1 MKLFIDFDNTIA
13 NSSEVIVD
21 MLNEHFGKNENFE
34 KLRKYD
40 FSDLFPECSY
50 WDIEKFFN
58 SDEMFERL
66 KIFPNMIETVDA
78 FKDFFDE
85 ISIVTIGTK
94 DNLENKKRFLKENN
108 LELTFYG
115 IENNGRSDKSSVDM
129 HNGVFIDDHIGC
141 LHSSNA
147 KIKILMKN
155 VENGEWNKVEPNDD
169 IYVVNNWYE
178 VYSIFDFIKK
188 NKELYLSLIHI
199 SEPTRH

>member
-21 MLNEHFGKNENFE
+21 MLNEHFDKNENFE

-85 ISIVTIGTK
+85 ISIVTIGTN

-188 NKELYLSLIHI
+188 NKELYLWEIL
-199 SEPTRH
+199 

>member
-21 MLNEHFGKNENFE
+21 MLNEHFDKNENFE

-94 DNLENKKRFLKENN
+94 YNLENKKRFLKENN

-115 IENNGRSDKSSVDM
+115 IENNGRTDKSSVDM

-188 NKELYLSLIHI
+188 NKELYLWEIL
-199 SEPTRH
+199 

>member
-21 MLNEHFGKNENFE
+21 MLNEHFDKNENFE

-40 FSDLFPECSY
+40 FGDLFPECSY

-66 KIFPNMIETVDA
+66 KIFPNMTETVDA

-188 NKELYLSLIHI
+188 NKELYLWEIL
-199 SEPTRH
+199 

>member
-21 MLNEHFGKNENFE
+21 MLNEHFDKNENFE

-58 SDEMFERL
+58 SDEMFEKL

-188 NKELYLSLIHI
+188 NKELYLWEIL
-199 SEPTRH
+199 

>member
-21 MLNEHFGKNENFE
+21 MLNEHFDKNENFE

-40 FSDLFPECSY
+40 FSDLFPEYSY

-188 NKELYLSLIHI
+188 NKELYLWEIL
-199 SEPTRH
+199 

>member
-21 MLNEHFGKNENFE
+21 MLNEHFDKNENFE

-188 NKELYLSLIHI
+188 NKELY
-199 SEPTRH
+199 

>member
-21 MLNEHFGKNENFE
+21 MLNEHFGKSENFE

-94 DNLENKKRFLKENN
+94 DNLENKKRFLNENN

-188 NKELYLSLIHI
+188 NKELYLWEIL
-199 SEPTRH
+199 

>member
-21 MLNEHFGKNENFE
+21 MLNEHFDKNENFE

-85 ISIVTIGTK
+85 VSIVTIGTK

-188 NKELYLSLIHI
+188 NKELYLWEIL
-199 SEPTRH
+199 

>member
-21 MLNEHFGKNENFE
+21 MLNEHFDKNENFE

-58 SDEMFERL
+58 SDEMFDRL

-188 NKELYLSLIHI
+188 NKELYLWEIL
-199 SEPTRH
+199 

>member
-21 MLNEHFGKNENFE
+21 MLNEHFDKNENFE

-155 VENGEWNKVEPNDD
+155 VENGEWNKIEPNDD

-188 NKELYLSLIHI
+188 NKELYLWEIL
-199 SEPTRH
+199 

>member
-1 MKLFIDFDNTIA
+1 MKLFIDYTIA

-21 MLNEHFGKNENFE
+21 MLNEHFDKNENFE

-58 SDEMFERL
+58 SDEMFEKL

-188 NKELYLSLIHI
+188 NKELYLWEIL
-199 SEPTRH
+199 

>member
-21 MLNEHFGKNENFE
+21 MLNEHFGKHENFE

-78 FKDFFDE
+78 FRDFFDE

-94 DNLENKKRFLKENN
+94 YNLENKKRFLKENN

-129 HNGVFIDDHIGC
+129 RNGVFIDDHIGC

-188 NKELYLSLIHI
+188 NKELYLWEIL
-199 SEPTRH
+199 

>member
-129 HNGVFIDDHIGC
+129 HNGVFIDDYIGC

-188 NKELYLSLIHI
+188 NKELYLWEIL
-199 SEPTRH
+199 

>member
-21 MLNEHFGKNENFE
+21 MLNEHFDKNEKFE

-188 NKELYLSLIHI
+188 NKELYLWEIL
-199 SEPTRH
+199 

>member
-1 MKLFIDFDNTIA
+1 VKLFIDFDNTIA

-21 MLNEHFGKNENFE
+21 MLNEHFDKNENFE

-115 IENNGRSDKSSVDM
+115 IENNGRSDKGSVDM

-188 NKELYLSLIHI
+188 NKELYLWEIL
-199 SEPTRH
+199 

>member
-21 MLNEHFGKNENFE
+21 MLNEHFDKNENFE

-94 DNLENKKRFLKENN
+94 NNLENKKRFLKENN

-188 NKELYLSLIHI
+188 NKELYLWEIL
-199 SEPTRH
+199 

>member
-129 HNGVFIDDHIGC
+129 HNGAFIDDHIGC

-188 NKELYLSLIHI
+188 NKELYLWEIL
-199 SEPTRH
+199 

>member
-21 MLNEHFGKNENFE
+21 MLNEHFDKNENFE

-50 WDIEKFFN
+50 WNIEKFFN

-188 NKELYLSLIHI
+188 NKELYLWEIL
-199 SEPTRH
+199 

>member
-21 MLNEHFGKNENFE
+21 MLNEHFDKNENFE

-94 DNLENKKRFLKENN
+94 DNIENKKRFLKENN

-188 NKELYLSLIHI
+188 NKELYLWEIL
-199 SEPTRH
+199 

>member
-21 MLNEHFGKNENFE
+21 MLNEHFGKHENFE

-188 NKELYLSLIHI
+188 NKELYLWEIL
-199 SEPTRH
+199 

>member
-21 MLNEHFGKNENFE
+21 MLNEHFDKNENFE

-108 LELTFYG
+108 LELTFFG

-188 NKELYLSLIHI
+188 NKELYLWEIL
-199 SEPTRH
+199 

>member
-50 WDIEKFFN
+50 LDIEKFFN

-188 NKELYLSLIHI
+188 NKELYLWEIL
-199 SEPTRH
+199 

>member
-21 MLNEHFGKNENFE
+21 MLNEHFDKNENFE

-50 WDIEKFFN
+50 WDIEK
-58 SDEMFERL
+58 
-66 KIFPNMIETVDA
+66 
-78 FKDFFDE
+78 FFDE

-188 NKELYLSLIHI
+188 NKELYLWEIL
-199 SEPTRH
+199 

>member
-21 MLNEHFGKNENFE
+21 MLNEHFDKNENFE

-78 FKDFFDE
+78 FKDLFDE

-188 NKELYLSLIHI
+188 NKELYLWEIL
-199 SEPTRH
+199 

>member
-21 MLNEHFGKNENFE
+21 MLNEHFDKNENFE

-108 LELTFYG
+108 LELTFYE

-188 NKELYLSLIHI
+188 NKELYLWEIL
-199 SEPTRH
+199 

>member
-21 MLNEHFGKNENFE
+21 MLNEHFDKNENFE

-169 IYVVNNWYE
+169 IYIVNNWYE

-188 NKELYLSLIHI
+188 NKELYLWEIL
-199 SEPTRH
+199 

>member
-50 WDIEKFFN
+50 WDLEKFFN

-188 NKELYLSLIHI
+188 NKELYLWEIL
-199 SEPTRH
+199 

>member
-58 SDEMFERL
+58 SDKMFERL

-188 NKELYLSLIHI
+188 NKELYLWEIL
-199 SEPTRH
+199 

>member
-21 MLNEHFGKNENFE
+21 MLNEHFDKNENFE

-129 HNGVFIDDHIGC
+129 HNDVFIDDHIGC

-188 NKELYLSLIHI
+188 NKELFLWEIL
-199 SEPTRH
+199 

>member
-66 KIFPNMIETVDA
+66 KTFPNMIETVDA

-188 NKELYLSLIHI
+188 NKELYLWEIL
-199 SEPTRH
+199 

>member
-21 MLNEHFGKNENFE
+21 MLNEHFDKNENFE

-66 KIFPNMIETVDA
+66 KIFPNMIETVDT

-115 IENNGRSDKSSVDM
+115 IENNGRSDKSNVDM

-155 VENGEWNKVEPNDD
+155 VENGEWNKVQPNDD
-169 IYVVNNWYE
+169 IYVVSNWYE

-188 NKELYLSLIHI
+188 NKELYLWEIL
-199 SEPTRH
+199 

>member
-21 MLNEHFGKNENFE
+21 MLNEHFDKNENFE

-78 FKDFFDE
+78 FKGFFDE

-188 NKELYLSLIHI
+188 NKELYLWEIL
-199 SEPTRH
+199 

>member
-21 MLNEHFGKNENFE
+21 MLNEHFDKNENFE

-85 ISIVTIGTK
+85 ISIVTIGAK

-178 VYSIFDFIKK
+178 VYSIFNFIKK
-188 NKELYLSLIHI
+188 NKELYLWEIL
-199 SEPTRH
+199 

>member
-21 MLNEHFGKNENFE
+21 MLNEHFDKNENFE

-115 IENNGRSDKSSVDM
+115 IENNGRSDKSNVDM

-188 NKELYLSLIHI
+188 NKELYLWEIL
-199 SEPTRH
+199 

>member
-21 MLNEHFGKNENFE
+21 MLNEHFDKNENFE

-66 KIFPNMIETVDA
+66 KIFPNMIETVGA

-188 NKELYLSLIHI
+188 NKELYLWEIL
-199 SEPTRH
+199 

>member
-66 KIFPNMIETVDA
+66 KIFPNMIETVGA

-188 NKELYLSLIHI
+188 NKELYLWEIL
-199 SEPTRH
+199 

>member
-21 MLNEHFGKNENFE
+21 MLNEHFDKNENFE

-178 VYSIFDFIKK
+178 AYSIFDFIKK
-188 NKELYLSLIHI
+188 NKELYLWEIL
-199 SEPTRH
+199 

>member
-21 MLNEHFGKNENFE
+21 MLNEHFDKNENFE

-58 SDEMFERL
+58 SDEMFGRL

-188 NKELYLSLIHI
+188 NKELYLWEIL
-199 SEPTRH
+199 

>member
-178 VYSIFDFIKK
+178 VYYIFDFIKK
-188 NKELYLSLIHI
+188 NKELYLWEIL
-199 SEPTRH
+199 